1 MEAKLRLP
9 PFQAVVR
16 LSMIRKALEL
26 VDEYSYVLIDID
38 SSTIM
43 LDDATPPR
51 GHRTL
56 SRERAR
62 FYQIDA
68 HESR

>member
-43 LDDATPPR
+43 LDDATR
-51 GHRTL
+51 LDLIL
-56 SRERAR
+56 SLTIRAVGPVGPVSEW
-62 FYQIDA
+62 Q
-68 HESR
+68 